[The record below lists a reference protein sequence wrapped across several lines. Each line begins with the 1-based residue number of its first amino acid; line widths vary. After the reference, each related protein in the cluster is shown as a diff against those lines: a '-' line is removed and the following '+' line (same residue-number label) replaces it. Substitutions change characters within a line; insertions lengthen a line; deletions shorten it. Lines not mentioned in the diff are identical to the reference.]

1 MSDDFKKK
9 NITVGMLVGFLS
21 LGCMIFGPLAAMAG
35 GWVSLSSRVTINET
49 QIKGLEKT
57 DDDLLKRIEAQKG
70 DVAKRL
76 DNIEAKLDRLLQRP

>member
-1 MSDDFKKK
+1 MNGEIGRK
-9 NITVGMLVGFLS
+9 NITVGTLVAGVALA
-21 LGCMIFGPLAAMAG
+21 CTIFGPIAAIAG
-35 GWVSLSSRVTINET
+35 GWVSLSSRVTITET
-49 QIKGLEKT
+49 QVKGLEKT

>member
-1 MSDDFKKK
+1 
-9 NITVGMLVGFLS
+9 
-21 LGCMIFGPLAAMAG
+21 MIFGPLAAMAG